1 MNLTNRVRR
10 HSKISYSGICYKME
24 TFGMVISGTIEVGVD
39 QWIDED
45 MIIDE
50 FIRRPDLLN
59 KFKKLE
65 KRFDSL
71 EKLGIDQWK

>member
-10 HSKISYSGICYKME
+10 HSKISYSGIYYKME
-24 TFGMVISGTIEVGVD
+24 TFGMVISGTIEVGDD
-39 QWIDED
+39 QWINED

-71 EKLGIDQWK
+71 EKLGI

>member
-1 MNLTNRVRR
+1 
-10 HSKISYSGICYKME
+10 ME

-39 QWIDED
+39 QWINED

-71 EKLGIDQWK
+71 EKLGI